1 MTMDTRFFCAI
12 LSVKACQELGLGHPR
27 VVVTIEGSE
36 EGEIDDLLY
45 YMKKHKDELGSPDL
59 VICLDAI
66 ANNTQSL
73 FVTSTLRGIFN
84 FDIKV
89 QTGKSNMHSG
99 FSGAFP
105 QPYPIMNRLIARIFN
120 FETQELLPEFQP
132 QIPNHCIEQTHAVA
146 RLFPER
152 EGAAI
157 LDDVSNLT
165 RQYADAPDSKEK
177 LEMNL
182 G

>member
-1 MTMDTRFFCAI
+1 M
-12 LSVKACQELGLGHPR
+12 SVKACQELGLGHPR

-36 EGEIDDLLY
+36 EGEIDDLLF

-105 QPYPIMNRLIARIFN
+105 QPYPIMNRLISRIFN
-120 FETQELLPEFQP
+120 FETQELLPQFQP
-132 QIPNHCIEQTHAVA
+132 
-146 RLFPER
+146 
-152 EGAAI
+152 
-157 LDDVSNLT
+157 
-165 RQYADAPDSKEK
+165 
-177 LEMNL
+177 
-182 G
+182 